1 MLSIDPLSDTDHMR
15 YRLASPAAFLLCLL
29 PAAAL
34 LVSCTPPL
42 PELDGQDVAITAQR
56 LFDGSGGWQSNTSVV
71 VRGNRILSIGQLPA
85 TFIGRH
91 YQLGDATILP
101 GLIDVHAHIAWYINS
116 KDRLHSSD
124 DGDTPVQSMLAIAGN
139 AFTTLQAG
147 VTTVQSPGSPEDKDL
162 RDAIAR
168 GVIPGPRVLTSLGSL
183 NERSGIPD
191 QIRERVREF
200 KERGADVIKLFASQ
214 SIRDGGA
221 PTMSFEQVEAACTA
235 AHALGLRVL
244 VHAHAAAAMN
254 IASRA
259 KCDQIEHGMLGDLEA
274 LQMAADNNVYMS
286 PQCSLVID
294 NYLQNRA
301 KFEGIGNYN
310 EEGFAA
316 MKSSEGIRIENI
328 QRAVKLKG
336 LKVVFG
342 TDAVA
347 GAHGRNAEEL
357 TCRVQRGGQS
367 VTDALISATS
377 LGAESIRMSDSLGT
391 LKPGMLADI
400 IAAPGDL
407 QNDITRLEHVTF
419 VMKNGVVYRY
429 DAAGVGGGSR

>member
-1 MLSIDPLSDTDHMR
+1 MRR
-15 YRLASPAAFLLCLL
+15 YRAFGTHLLRRVVATAACLL
-29 PAAAL
+29 PAVPHHPLAA
-34 LVSCTPPL
+34 
-42 PELDGQDVAITAQR
+42 QDIAITAQR
-56 LFDGSGGWQSNTSVV
+56 LFDGSGQWMNNTTVL
-71 VRGNRILSIGQLPA
+71 VRGNRILSVGPLPA
-85 TFIGRH
+85 NFSGRH

-101 GLIDVHAHIAWYINS
+101 GLIDVHAHVAWYLNS
-116 KDRLHSSD
+116 QDRLHSAS
-124 DGDTPVQSMLAIAGN
+124 DGDTPAQSMLAIAGN

-147 VTTVQSPGSPEDKDL
+147 VTTIQSPGSPEDKDL

-183 NERSGIPD
+183 NERSGTPA
-191 QIRERVREF
+191 QIRERVRGF
-200 KERGADVIKLFASQ
+200 KTRGADVIKLFASQ
-214 SIRDGGA
+214 SIRDGGN
-221 PTMSFEQVEAACTA
+221 PTMTFEQVEAACSE

-259 KCDQIEHGMLGDLEA
+259 KCDQIEHGMLGDLAA
-274 LQMAADNNVYMS
+274 LQLAAENNVYMS

-316 MKSSEGIRIENI
+316 MKASEGIRIENI
-328 QRAVKLKG
+328 RRAVSLKG

-357 TCRVQRGGQS
+357 TCRVTRGGQS

-377 LGAESIRMSDSLGT
+377 LGATSIRMSDSLGT
-391 LKPGMLADI
+391 LKAGMLADI

-407 QNDITRLEHVTF
+407 RSDISRLEHVTF
-419 VMKNGVVYRY
+419 VMKNGVVYRH
-429 DAAGVGGGSR
+429 DAGGRESSR